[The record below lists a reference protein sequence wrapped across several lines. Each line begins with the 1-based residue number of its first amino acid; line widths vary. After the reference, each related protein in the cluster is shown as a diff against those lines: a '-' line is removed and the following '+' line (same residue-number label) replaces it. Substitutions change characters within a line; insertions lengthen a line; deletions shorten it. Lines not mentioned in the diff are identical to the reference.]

1 MEIMAPIVLVLLG
14 LGALYLASGGLVRL
28 GRERPEFR
36 LFGLGVHS
44 RWGALTVLA
53 AALALLF
60 VAWSSWRQD
69 SLIRGLQPELEG
81 AREEAGDRLAR
92 LEAATR
98 SLQDLQAQVQ
108 QLTEQKQQYQRIA
121 GHRRAELAAQAK
133 SLEAVLQGQQQAAA
147 GFRESLAEL
156 NRLLEALQRQK
167 EAAVQDSLRLKQELR
182 SAESRLD
189 LARQSQ
195 EELKETLSRLTAEK
209 QNQSKSLRQEIRK
222 LKASLSDQQRRTGL
236 LREGLVSR
244 EAHDW
249 SLEQE
254 IEKLAN
260 LVSGEPEASFSRQT
274 DVARTLQRIHELLR
288 EGAALAQQ
296 AKAAETR
303 PRGPRTVSADSN

>member
-1 MEIMAPIVLVLLG
+1 MEFVVPIVLVLLG
-14 LGALYLASGGLVRL
+14 LGASFLALGGLVRL
-28 GRERPEFR
+28 GKERLEFR
-36 LFGLGVHS
+36 LLGLGVHN
-44 RWGALTVLA
+44 RLGALTVLA
-53 AALALLF
+53 VALALLF
-60 VAWSSWRQD
+60 LAYSSWRQD
-69 SLIRGLQPELEG
+69 TLIRGLRPELEG
-81 AREEAGDRLAR
+81 AQEDAKDRLAR
-92 LEAATR
+92 LEAAGR
-98 SLQDLQAQVQ
+98 SLQDLQAQIR
-108 QLTEQKQQYQRIA
+108 QLTEQKQEYQRIA
-121 GHRRAELAAQAK
+121 GRRRTELAAQAK

-167 EAAVQDSLRLKQELR
+167 EAAVQDSVQLKQELR

-195 EELKETLSRLTAEK
+195 EELKGTLSRLSAEK
-209 QNQSKSLRQEIRK
+209 RNESKSLQEQVRK
-222 LKASLSDQQRRTGL
+222 LKAALSDQQRRTGL

-254 IEKLAN
+254 IDKLAN
-260 LVSGEPEASFSRQT
+260 LISGEPEASFSLQT
-274 DVARTLQRIHELLR
+274 DIARTLQRIHELLR

-303 PRGPRTVSADSN
+303 PRRPRTVSADSN

>member
-1 MEIMAPIVLVLLG
+1 MEIVAPIVLVLLG
-14 LGALYLASGGLVRL
+14 LGAAVLALGGLVRL
-28 GRERPEFR
+28 GKERPEYW
-36 LFGLGVHS
+36 LFGLGLHS
-44 RWGALTVLA
+44 RLGGLTVLA
-53 AALALLF
+53 VALALLVLAYSF
-60 VAWSSWRQD
+60 WQQD
-69 SLIRGLQPELEG
+69 SLIRGMQPELEG
-81 AREEAGDRLAR
+81 AQEQAEDRSVR

-98 SLQDLQAQVQ
+98 SLQDLQAQVE
-108 QLTEQKQQYQRIA
+108 QLTKQKAEYQRIA
-121 GHRRAELAAQAK
+121 GRRRTELAAQAK
-133 SLEAVLQGQQQAAA
+133 SLEAALQGQQQAAA

-167 EAAVQDSLRLKQELR
+167 EVAVGDSLKLKQELR

-195 EELKETLSRLTAEK
+195 EELRGTLSRLTAEK
-209 QNQSKSLRQEIRK
+209 QNESKSLQEEIRK

-254 IEKLAN
+254 IERLAN
-260 LVSGEPEASFSRQT
+260 LISGEPETSFSRQT
-274 DVARTLQRIHELLR
+274 DIARTLQRIHELLR

-296 AKAAETR
+296 AKAADTR
-303 PRGPRTVSADSN
+303 PRRPRTVSADSD

>member
-1 MEIMAPIVLVLLG
+1 MEIVAPIVLVLLG
-14 LGALYLASGGLVRL
+14 LGALYLALGGLVRL
-28 GRERPEFR
+28 GKERTEFW

-44 RWGALTVLA
+44 RLGALTLLA
-53 AALALLF
+53 VAPALLF
-60 VAWSSWRQD
+60 LAYSFWQQG
-69 SLIRGLQPELEG
+69 SLIRGLRPELEG
-81 AREEAGDRLAR
+81 AQEEAKDRLAR
-92 LEAATR
+92 LEVASR
-98 SLQDLQAQVQ
+98 SLQDLETQVR
-108 QLTEQKQQYQRIA
+108 QLTEQKQEYQRIA
-121 GHRRAELAAQAK
+121 GRRRTELGAQAK
-133 SLEAVLQGQQQAAA
+133 SLEAALQGQQQAAA

-167 EAAVQDSLRLKQELR
+167 EAAVQDSLQLKQELR

-189 LARQSQ
+189 LVRQSQ
-195 EELKETLSRLTAEK
+195 EELRGTLSRLTAEK
-209 QNQSKSLRQEIRK
+209 QNESKSLQQEIRK

-236 LREGLVSR
+236 LREGLISR

-274 DVARTLQRIHELLR
+274 DIARTLQRIHELLR
-288 EGAALAQQ
+288 EGTALAQQ

-303 PRGPRTVSADSN
+303 LRRPRTVSADSD

>member
-1 MEIMAPIVLVLLG
+1 MEIVAPIVLVLLG
-14 LGALYLASGGLVRL
+14 LGAAVLALGGLVRL
-28 GRERPEFR
+28 GKERPEYW

-44 RWGALTVLA
+44 RLGALTVLA
-53 AALALLF
+53 VALALLVLAYSF
-60 VAWSSWRQD
+60 WQQD
-69 SLIRGLQPELEG
+69 SLIRGMQPELEG
-81 AREEAGDRLAR
+81 AQEQAKDRSVR

-98 SLQDLQAQVQ
+98 SLQDLQAQVE
-108 QLTEQKQQYQRIA
+108 QLAKQKAEYQRIA
-121 GHRRAELAAQAK
+121 GRRRTELAAQAK
-133 SLEAVLQGQQQAAA
+133 SLEAALQGQQQAAA
-147 GFRESLAEL
+147 GFRESLTEL

-167 EAAVQDSLRLKQELR
+167 EAAVRDSLKLKQELR
-182 SAESRLD
+182 STESRLD

-195 EELKETLSRLTAEK
+195 EELRGTLSQLSAEK
-209 QNQSKSLRQEIRK
+209 QNESKSLQEEIRK

-260 LVSGEPEASFSRQT
+260 LISGEPETSFSRQT
-274 DVARTLQRIHELLR
+274 DIARTLQRIHELLR

-296 AKAAETR
+296 AKAADTR
-303 PRGPRTVSADSN
+303 PRRPRTVSADSD

>member
-1 MEIMAPIVLVLLG
+1 MEIVVPIVLVLLG
-14 LGALYLASGGLVRL
+14 LGASYLALGGLVRS
-28 GRERPEFR
+28 GKERPAFR

-44 RWGALTVLA
+44 RLGALTVLSV
-53 AALALLF
+53 ALALLF
-60 VAWSSWRQD
+60 VAFSFWRQG
-69 SLIRGLQPELEG
+69 SLIRGLQPELQG
-81 AREEAGDRLAR
+81 TQEEARDRLVR
-92 LEAATR
+92 LEAATL

-108 QLTEQKQQYQRIA
+108 QLTEQKQEYQRLA
-121 GHRRAELAAQAK
+121 GRRRTELAAQAK
-133 SLEAVLQGQQQAAA
+133 SLEAALQGQQQAAA

-167 EAAVQDSLRLKQELR
+167 ETAVQDSLQLKRELR

-189 LARQSQ
+189 LARQNQ
-195 EELKETLSRLTAEK
+195 EELRGTLSQLSAEK
-209 QNQSKSLRQEIRK
+209 RDESKSLQEEIRK

-260 LVSGEPEASFSRQT
+260 LISDEPETSFSRQT
-274 DVARTLQRIHELLR
+274 DIARTLQRIHEILR

-303 PRGPRTVSADSN
+303 PRRPRTVSADSN

>member
-1 MEIMAPIVLVLLG
+1 MEFVVPIVLVLLG
-14 LGALYLASGGLVRL
+14 LGASYLALGGLVRL
-28 GRERPEFR
+28 GKERLEFR
-36 LFGLGVHS
+36 LFGLGVHN
-44 RWGALTVLA
+44 RLGALTVLSV
-53 AALALLF
+53 ALALLF
-60 VAWSSWRQD
+60 LAYSSWKQD

-81 AREEAGDRLAR
+81 AQQEAKDRLVR
-92 LEAATR
+92 LEAATG
-98 SLQDLQAQVQ
+98 SLQDLQEQVQ
-108 QLTEQKQQYQRIA
+108 QLTRQKQEYQRIA
-121 GHRRAELAAQAK
+121 GRRRTELAAQAK
-133 SLEAVLQGQQQAAA
+133 SLEAALQGQEQEAA

-156 NRLLEALQRQK
+156 SRLLEALQRQK
-167 EAAVQDSLRLKQELR
+167 EAAVQDSLQLKQELR
-182 SAESRLD
+182 STESRLV

-195 EELKETLSRLTAEK
+195 EELKGSLSRLTVER
-209 QNQSKSLRQEIRK
+209 QNESKSLQEQIRK
-222 LKASLSDQQRRTGL
+222 LEAALSDQQRRTGL

-274 DVARTLQRIHELLR
+274 DIARTLQRIHELLR

-303 PRGPRTVSADSN
+303 LRRARTVSADSN

>member
-1 MEIMAPIVLVLLG
+1 MEIVVPIVMVLLG
-14 LGALYLASGGLVRL
+14 LGAAYLALGGLVRL
-28 GRERPEFR
+28 GKERPEFR

-44 RWGALTVLA
+44 RFGALAVLA
-53 AALALLF
+53 VALALLF
-60 VAWSSWRQD
+60 LAHSFWQQG
-69 SLIRGLQPELEG
+69 SLIRGLQPELQG
-81 AREEAGDRLAR
+81 AREEAKDRLVR
-92 LEAATR
+92 LEVASR
-98 SLQDLQAQVQ
+98 SLQDLQVQVQ
-108 QLTEQKQQYQRIA
+108 QLTEQKQEYQRIA
-121 GHRRAELAAQAK
+121 GRRRTELAAQAK
-133 SLEAVLQGQQQAAA
+133 SLEAALQGQEQAAA
-147 GFRESLAEL
+147 GYQESLAEL

-167 EAAVQDSLRLKQELR
+167 EAAVQDSLQLKQELR

-195 EELKETLSRLTAEK
+195 GELRGTLSRLTTEK
-209 QNQSKSLRQEIRK
+209 QNESKSLQEEIRE
-222 LKASLSDQQRRTGL
+222 LEASLSDQQRRTGL

-260 LVSGEPEASFSRQT
+260 LISGEPEASFSRQT
-274 DVARTLQRIHELLR
+274 DIARTLQRIHELLR

-303 PRGPRTVSADSN
+303 PRRPRTVSADSN

>member
-1 MEIMAPIVLVLLG
+1 MEIVVPIVLVVLG
-14 LGALYLASGGLVRL
+14 LGAAYLSVGGLVRL
-28 GRERPEFR
+28 GRERPAFW

-44 RWGALTVLA
+44 RFGALTVLA
-53 AALALLF
+53 VALALFFLAYSF
-60 VAWSSWRQD
+60 WQQD

-81 AREEAGDRLAR
+81 AQEEARDRMAR
-92 LEAATR
+92 LEVATR

-108 QLTEQKQQYQRIA
+108 QLAEQKQEYRRIA
-121 GHRRAELAAQAK
+121 GRRRTELAAQAK
-133 SLEAVLQGQQQAAA
+133 SLEAALQGQQEAAA

-156 NRLLEALQRQK
+156 SRLLEALQRQK
-167 EAAVQDSLRLKQELR
+167 EAAVGDSLQLKQELR

-195 EELKETLSRLTAEK
+195 EELRGSLSRLTAEK
-209 QNQSKSLRQEIRK
+209 QNESKTLQEEIRK

-260 LVSGEPEASFSRQT
+260 LISGEPEASFSRQT
-274 DVARTLQRIHELLR
+274 DIARTLQRIHELLR
-288 EGAALAQQ
+288 EGTALAQQ

-303 PRGPRTVSADSN
+303 PRGRRTVSADSN

>member
-1 MEIMAPIVLVLLG
+1 MEIVVSIVLVVLG
-14 LGALYLASGGLVRL
+14 LGAAYLALGGLVRL
-28 GRERPEFR
+28 GKERPAFW

-44 RWGALTVLA
+44 RFGALTVLA
-53 AALALLF
+53 VALALFFLAYSF
-60 VAWSSWRQD
+60 RQQD

-81 AREEAGDRLAR
+81 AQEEARERLAH
-92 LEAATR
+92 LEVATR

-108 QLTEQKQQYQRIA
+108 QLTEQKQEYQRIA
-121 GHRRAELAAQAK
+121 GRRRTELAAQAK
-133 SLEAVLQGQQQAAA
+133 SLEAALQGQQEAAA

-156 NRLLEALQRQK
+156 SRLLESLQRQK
-167 EAAVQDSLRLKQELR
+167 EAAVGDSLKLKQELR

-195 EELKETLSRLTAEK
+195 EELKGTLSRLTAEK
-209 QNQSKSLRQEIRK
+209 QNESKSLQEEIRK
-222 LKASLSDQQRRTGL
+222 LEASLSDQQQRTGL

-260 LVSGEPEASFSRQT
+260 LISGEPEASFSRQT
-274 DVARTLQRIHELLR
+274 DIARTLQRIHEILR
-288 EGAALAQQ
+288 EGTALAQQ

-303 PRGPRTVSADSN
+303 LRGPRTVSADSN

>member
-1 MEIMAPIVLVLLG
+1 MEIVVPIILVLLG
-14 LGALYLASGGLVRL
+14 LGALHLALGGLIRL
-28 GRERPEFR
+28 GKERPEFR
-36 LFGLGVHS
+36 LFGLGVH
-44 RWGALTVLA
+44 RRLGALTVLA
-53 AALALLF
+53 VALALLF
-60 VAWSSWRQD
+60 LAYSFWQQD
-69 SLIRGLQPELEG
+69 SMIRGLQPELAG
-81 AREEAGDRLAR
+81 AQEEAKDRLAR
-92 LEAATR
+92 LEVATR

-108 QLTEQKQQYQRIA
+108 QLTAQKQEYQRIA
-121 GHRRAELAAQAK
+121 GRRRAELAAQAK
-133 SLEAVLQGQQQAAA
+133 SLEAALHGQQQAAA

-167 EAAVQDSLRLKQELR
+167 EAAVQDSLQLKQELR

-195 EELKETLSRLTAEK
+195 EELRGTLSRLSAEN
-209 QNQSKSLRQEIRK
+209 QNESTSLQEEIRK

-260 LVSGEPEASFSRQT
+260 LISEDPEASFSRQT
-274 DVARTLQRIHELLR
+274 NIVRTLQRIQELLR
-288 EGAALAQQ
+288 EGTALAQQ
-296 AKAAETR
+296 AKGAETR
-303 PRGPRTVSADSN
+303 LRGSRTVSVDSN

>member
-14 LGALYLASGGLVRL
+14 LGALYLALGGLVRL

-69 SLIRGLQPELEG
+69 SLIRGLQPELEE
-81 AREEAGDRLAR
+81 AREEAKDRSVR
-92 LEAATR
+92 LETATR
-98 SLQDLQAQVQ
+98 SLQDLQTQVQ
-108 QLTEQKQQYQRIA
+108 QLTERKQEYQRIA
-121 GHRRAELAAQAK
+121 GRRRTELAAQAK
-133 SLEAVLQGQQQAAA
+133 SLEAALHGQQQAAA

-156 NRLLEALQRQK
+156 SRLLEALQRQK
-167 EAAVQDSLRLKQELR
+167 EAAVQDSLQLKRELR

-195 EELKETLSRLTAEK
+195 EELRGTLSQLSAEK
-209 QNQSKSLRQEIRK
+209 RNESKSLQEEIRK

-249 SLEQE
+249 SLERE

-260 LVSGEPEASFSRQT
+260 LVSDEPEASFSRQT
-274 DVARTLQRIHELLR
+274 DIARTLQRIHEILR

-303 PRGPRTVSADSN
+303 PRRPRTVSADSN

>member
-14 LGALYLASGGLVRL
+14 LGALYLALGGLVRL
-28 GRERPEFR
+28 GRERQEFR
-36 LFGLGVHS
+36 LFGMGVHG
-44 RWGALTVLA
+44 RLGALTVLA
-53 AALALLF
+53 ATLALLF
-60 VAWSSWRQD
+60 VAWSYWRQD
-69 SLIRGLQPELEG
+69 SLIRGLQPKLEG
-81 AREEAGDRLAR
+81 AQEEARDRLAR
-92 LEAATR
+92 LEGATR
-98 SLQDLQAQVQ
+98 SLQELQAQVQ
-108 QLTEQKQQYQRIA
+108 QLTEQKQEYQRIA
-121 GHRRAELAAQAK
+121 GRRRIELAVQAK
-133 SLEAVLQGQQQAAA
+133 SLEAVLQGRQQAAA

-167 EAAVQDSLRLKQELR
+167 EAAVQDSLQLKQELR

-195 EELKETLSRLTAEK
+195 EELKGALSRLTAEK
-209 QNQSKSLRQEIRK
+209 QNQSKSLQQEIRK

-274 DVARTLQRIHELLR
+274 DIARTLQRIHELLR

>member
-1 MEIMAPIVLVLLG
+1 MEIVAPIVLVLLG
-14 LGALYLASGGLVRL
+14 LGALYLALGGLVRL
-28 GRERPEFR
+28 GKERTEFW

-44 RWGALTVLA
+44 RLGALTLLA
-53 AALALLF
+53 VAPALLF
-60 VAWSSWRQD
+60 LAYSFWQQG
-69 SLIRGLQPELEG
+69 SLIRGLRPELEG
-81 AREEAGDRLAR
+81 AQEEAKDRLAR
-92 LEAATR
+92 LEVASR
-98 SLQDLQAQVQ
+98 SLQDLETQVR
-108 QLTEQKQQYQRIA
+108 QLTEQKQEYQRIA
-121 GHRRAELAAQAK
+121 GRRRTELGAQAK
-133 SLEAVLQGQQQAAA
+133 SLEAALQGQQQAAA

-167 EAAVQDSLRLKQELR
+167 EAAVQDSLQLKQELR

-189 LARQSQ
+189 LVRQSQ
-195 EELKETLSRLTAEK
+195 EELRGTLSRLTAEK
-209 QNQSKSLRQEIRK
+209 QNESKSLQQEIRK

-236 LREGLVSR
+236 LREGLISR

-274 DVARTLQRIHELLR
+274 DIARTLQRIHELLR

-303 PRGPRTVSADSN
+303 LRRPRTVSADSD